1 MSDKMQKAKGER
13 ERGGER
19 VADCIQYSQTDRQ
32 SGRQTDIHTWHMQAA
47 SAAQLCPT
55 ADYLVVDS
63 STGLIR
69 SLS

>member
-13 ERGGER
+13 REGKELQTAFSIAR
-19 VADCIQYSQTDRQ
+19 QTDRQ
-32 SGRQTDIHTWHMQAA
+32 RGRQTDIHTWHMQAA
-47 SAAQLCPT
+47 AAAQLCPT